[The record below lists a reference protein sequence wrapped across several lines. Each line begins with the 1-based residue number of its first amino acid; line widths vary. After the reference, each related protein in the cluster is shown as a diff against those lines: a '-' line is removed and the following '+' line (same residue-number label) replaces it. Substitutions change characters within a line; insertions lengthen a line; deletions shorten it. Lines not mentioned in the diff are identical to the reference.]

1 MKNKKIFIGIA
12 ILAIGVLAV
21 LTGYAL
27 LNNHPIDPPGTT
39 KLTQGTQMNY
49 EDISIGLSSIE
60 NDTAWLS
67 VRSKETNESTSN
79 QAKAGDKID
88 IYGYQIAI
96 SSVKKGSNLSIVPGS
111 NQGYVK
117 FVVNKK

>member
-1 MKNKKIFIGIA
+1 MKNKKIFIGLA
-12 ILAIGVLAV
+12 VLAIGVLAV
-21 LTGYAL
+21 LIGYVF
-27 LNNHPIDPPGTT
+27 LNNHAIDLPGTT

-49 EDISIGLSSIE
+49 EDISIGLSSVE

-67 VRSKETNESTSN
+67 VRDNVTSESTSK

-88 IYGYQIAI
+88 VYGYQISI
-96 SSVKKGSNLSIVPGS
+96 SSVKETFNPSILPGS
-111 NQGYVK
+111 GLGYVK

>member
-1 MKNKKIFIGIA
+1 MKNKKMIIGLV
-12 ILAIGVLAV
+12 ILAVGVVTMAAGYV
-21 LTGYAL
+21 LF
-27 LNNHPIDPPGTT
+27 NNNAADQPGTT

-67 VRSKETNESTSN
+67 VRSKETNESTSK

-88 IYGYQIAI
+88 VYGYQIAI
-96 SSVKKGSNLSIVPGS
+96 SSVKKGSNLSTVPGS